1 MGCRLPRR
9 SPGRTA
15 SSIGT
20 TSAKSRTST
29 STQRETID
37 TLYGRRMRER
47 CAAGDGRC
55 RPLTAYAREPRT
67 LAAQSTSSFKTLTPS
82 GGTRLVRDIDH
93 EAIAA
98 PGPARWR
105 HGGRGRQQ
113 RRLCALGPI
122 DEYCAYVHP
131 VILGGGTPMFPAPRE
146 RLALEI
152 VETRT
157 FSSGVVLMRYV
168 PRNEP

>member
-1 MGCRLPRR
+1 M
-9 SPGRTA
+9 
-15 SSIGT
+15 
-20 TSAKSRTST
+20 
-29 STQRETID
+29 EV
-37 TLYGRRMRER
+37 
-47 CAAGDGRC
+47 AG
-55 RPLTAYAREPRT
+55 AE
-67 LAAQSTSSFKTLTPS
+67 LAAAFA
-82 GGTRLVRDIDH
+82 RL
-93 EAIAA
+93 
-98 PGPARWR
+98 G
-105 HGGRGRQQ
+105 
-113 RRLCALGPI
+113 LI